1 MKILFY
7 ILILFNCI
15 ACIPDPLPLDV
26 EQAPTKLVISSQY
39 LPDVGLMVLISK
51 SFSALEERNVEQGNG
66 EIDQFAVL
74 QDLLVTNAEV
84 FLINDSRRVRMENL
98 TNGFYALDLTNLNG
112 SQNLSLEVYDP
123 ETGISISAS
132 TEILPSVEIRD
143 IEYSLAYEGSDSERV
158 LTINYQ
164 IDDPVGDNWYL
175 LNFYSEVLEIPN
187 YRRGYTQFEWLSS
200 ESELIPNGNPNVG
213 SVTLREWT
221 RDTLGV
227 ALFNVTPEHYRY
239 LEALSK
245 SESAIPFVSEPL
257 NVTGNIKDGYGFF
270 EVAFPDIEIIEISE

>member
-1 MKILFY
+1 MKNLLY

-15 ACIPDPLPLDV
+15 ACLPEPLPLDV

-51 SFSALEERNVEQGNG
+51 SFSALEERNIEQGNG
-66 EIDQFAVL
+66 ELDQLTIL
-74 QDLLVTNAEV
+74 QDLLVTEAEV
-84 FLINDSRRVRMENL
+84 FLIYEGQRIRMENL
-98 TNGFYALDLTNLNG
+98 TNGFYAIDLSGLNSGNNLE
-112 SQNLSLEVYDP
+112 LEVYDP

-132 TEILPSVEIRD
+132 TEILPLVEIGNID
-143 IEYSLAYEGSDSERV
+143 YSIAFEGSDSERV
-158 LTINYQ
+158 LTVNYQ
-164 IDDPVGDNWYL
+164 INDPIGDNWYL
-175 LNFYSEVLEIPN
+175 LSFYSEVLDIPN
-187 YRRGYTQFEWLSS
+187 YRRGFTQFEWLSS

-270 EVAFPDIEIIEISE
+270 EVAFPDIEIIEIRE